1 MKKLLAIAVSSLLIL
16 TGCASEPEFGEVS
29 SAIQDSQE
37 MQVEVDKP
45 EQSEIEFADSV
56 NLWFEPD
63 FVIEESSYEE
73 HYKKADY
80 KYAFRTIIPIE
91 SADNTYFAILGGQG
105 FPDYYG
111 GIQQLQDGSKA
122 AIFSVWDVNSD
133 GSCLD
138 CKPGT
143 APETNRV
150 SMWAASPNTVI
161 ETFGYEGTGMKSMIY
176 NFDWQLGEEVAM
188 LTSLE
193 AMGEGSLVSAAIRT
207 GGSDWQF
214 IASFYVPTSK
224 SSGMPAG
231 FAFVEDWAGSSP
243 VQPRS
248 AHYGPTFLANES
260 GRGIFYSKAYI
271 SGHNSYTPPGTR
283 HAVEIDG
290 AWIKVK
296 TGIDAQANPVD
307 DWFSMPW
314 QPEAPDLR
322 DGIRTLAVGISQ

>member
-1 MKKLLAIAVSSLLIL
+1 MKRLIAIAISAALIL
-16 TGCASEPEFGEVS
+16 AGCASEPEFGEVS

-37 MQVEVDKP
+37 MQVEVDQF
-45 EQSEIEFADSV
+45 EQSEVEFADSV

-73 HYKKADY
+73 HYRKADY

-143 APETNRV
+143 APDTDRV
-150 SMWAASPNTVI
+150 SMWAASPSTVI

-193 AMGEGSLVSAAIRT
+193 DLGEGSLVSAAIKTER
-207 GGSDWQF
+207 SDWQF

-224 SSGMPAG
+224 TSGMPAG

-243 VQPRS
+243 IKARS
-248 AHYGPTFLANES
+248 ALFGPTFLADEN
-260 GRGIFYSKAYI
+260 GMGLFYSKAYV
-271 SGHNSYTPPGTR
+271 SGHNSFTPPGTR
-283 HAVEIDG
+283 HAVEMDG
-290 AWIKVK
+290 AWLKVK
-296 TGIDAQANPVD
+296 TGIEAQAKPVD
-307 DWFSMPW
+307 DWFSMSL

-322 DGIRTLAVGISQ
+322 AGIQTLAEGTGQ